1 MLLVPPVHVNEI
13 GQARPQAYFRYVD
26 DAHAMVDRAAHRL
39 DRIVVDATAS
49 LTDLNADRILGVL
62 QLADEAM
69 SQLALA
75 ERSRLKSNLPIP
87 AGAVKFVNQASL
99 DIEMGSRALRRA
111 TALLADPDVKID
123 PTLRDQTLN
132 SLGLG
137 QSHYRMA
144 EWLLQNADKA
154 PNQL

>member
-1 MLLVPPVHVNEI
+1 MLGSPVQLNEV

-26 DAHAMVDRAAHRL
+26 SAHALVDRAANRL
-39 DRIVVDATAS
+39 DRIVADATVS

-75 ERSRLKSNLPIP
+75 ERSRMKSNVPVIP
-87 AGAVKFVNQASL
+87 GAVKFVNQASL
-99 DIEMGSRALRRA
+99 DIEMGTRALRRA
-111 TALLADPDVKID
+111 TALLADPDVQVD

-154 PNQL
+154 PNTL